1 MSDKN
6 SEIIHSEVRKRYARL
21 AKENVAPAQGISCCS
36 TDPQC
41 CPPDSNQSTVFYDDL
56 LIADLP
62 NEVVGFS
69 LGCGD
74 PITLAELQPG
84 QVVLDLGSGGGL
96 DCFLAARN
104 VAPDGHVI
112 GVDMT
117 PAMIDKAQGNQLKLG
132 LENVEFRLGE
142 IEKLPVDDDSIDVV
156 ISNCVINLSPNKP
169 QTFQEIFRV
178 LKSGGKLAVSD
189 TVASEPLAEAIKMD
203 MQSWAACIA
212 GSLTVDEY
220 ERMLRTAGFIN
231 ISLDGMPPIGTKR
244 VNTDVSGDDLM
255 KNPEMDDSFQQVFNA
270 RITAYKP

>member
-1 MSDKN
+1 MTDKN
-6 SEIIHSEVRKRYARL
+6 SEIIHSEVRKRYAGL
-21 AKENVAPAQGISCCS
+21 AKENIVPTQGISCCS
-36 TDPQC
+36 TDSQC

-56 LIADLP
+56 VIADLP
-62 NEVVGFS
+62 DEVVGFS

-117 PAMIDKAQGNQLKLG
+117 PAMIEKAQGNQLKLG

-178 LKSGGKLAVSD
+178 LKRGGKLAVSD
-189 TVASEPLAEAIKMD
+189 TVASEPLADAVKMD
-203 MQSWAACIA
+203 LQSWAACIA

-220 ERMLRTAGFIN
+220 ERMLKAAGFVN
-231 ISLDGMPPIGTKR
+231 ITLDGMPPKGTKGE
-244 VNTDVSGDDLM
+244 NTDVSGDNLK

>member
-6 SEIIHSEVRKRYARL
+6 SEIIHNEVRKRYARL
-21 AKENVAPAQGISCCS
+21 AKENVAPTQGINCCS
-36 TDPQC
+36 TDSQC
-41 CPPDSNQSTVFYDDL
+41 CPPGSNQSTVFYDDL
-56 LIADLP
+56 VIADLP

-117 PAMIDKAQGNQLKLG
+117 PAMIAKAKGNQLKLG

-142 IEKLPVDDDSIDVV
+142 IEKLPVDDNSIDVV

-178 LKSGGKLAVSD
+178 LKRGGKLAVSD
-189 TVASEPLAEAIKMD
+189 TVADKPLAEAIKMD
-203 MQSWAACIA
+203 LQSWAACIA

-220 ERMLRTAGFIN
+220 GKMLKAAGFVEIT
-231 ISLDGMPPIGTKR
+231 LDGIPPKGTKG
-244 VNTDVSGDDLM
+244 VNTDASGDNLDMNPDL
-255 KNPEMDDSFQQVFNA
+255 DDSFQQVFNA